1 VSATTVPVVTS
12 QIRPVTPDGETAAAE
27 RSGARGPATMTMTPR
42 LRRVVFTAHVVS
54 SVGWIGAVVAYLAL
68 VVAALTSEDAQTVRA
83 AFLAMELTFFVL
95 VPLAF
100 AALLT
105 GVVQSLGT
113 TWGLFRHYWV
123 IFKLL
128 LTVVA
133 TLVLLLH
140 IQTVTSL
147 ADAVARTDGGDLPGA
162 GGELLHAG
170 VGLLVLL
177 LNVILAVYKPRGMT
191 RYGQRK
197 QHELR
202 ARRQEEQR
210 AG

>member
-1 VSATTVPVVTS
+1 
-12 QIRPVTPDGETAAAE
+12 
-27 RSGARGPATMTMTPR
+27 MTMTPR

>member
-1 VSATTVPVVTS
+1 
-12 QIRPVTPDGETAAAE
+12 
-27 RSGARGPATMTMTPR
+27 M
-42 LRRVVFTAHVVS
+42 
-54 SVGWIGAVVAYLAL
+54 AYLAL
-68 VVAALTSEDAQTVRA
+68 VVAALTSDDGQTVRA
-83 AFLAMELTFFVL
+83 AVLAMELSYYVL
-95 VPLAF
+95 VPLAL

-123 IFKLL
+123 IFKLA

-133 TLVLLLH
+133 TAVLVLH
-140 IQTVTSL
+140 MADVASL
-147 ADAVARTDGGDLPGA
+147 ADDARRVGADLPGA

-177 LNVILAVYKPRGMT
+177 TVAVLGFYKPRGMT

-197 QHELR
+197 QDESRRRRR
-202 ARRQEEQR
+202 AERPP
-210 AG
+210 ATVP

>member
-1 VSATTVPVVTS
+1 
-12 QIRPVTPDGETAAAE
+12 
-27 RSGARGPATMTMTPR
+27 MTMGPR
-42 LRRVVFTAHVVS
+42 LRKFVFTAHVVS
-54 SVGWIGAVVAYLAL
+54 SVGWIGAVIAYLAL
-68 VVAALTSEDAQTVRA
+68 VGAALTSDDPQTVRA
-83 AFLAMELTFFVL
+83 AMLAMELTYFVL

-128 LTVVA
+128 LTVLA
-133 TLVLLLH
+133 TTVLLLH
-140 IQTVTSL
+140 MPTVTSL
-147 ADAVARTDGGDLPGA
+147 ADVAAEADAADLPGA
-162 GGELLHAG
+162 GGELFHAG
-170 VGLLVLL
+170 LGLVVLL
-177 LNVILAVYKPRGMT
+177 TTAILAVYKPRGMT

-202 ARRQEEQR
+202 LRK
-210 AG
+210 